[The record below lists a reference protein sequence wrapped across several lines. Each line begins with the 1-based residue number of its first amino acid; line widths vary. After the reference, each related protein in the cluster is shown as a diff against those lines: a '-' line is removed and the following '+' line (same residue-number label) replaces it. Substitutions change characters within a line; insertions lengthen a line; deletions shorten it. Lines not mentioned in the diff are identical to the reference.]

1 MTTPADLFIIR
12 IYVTYA
18 CRFMTFKGRYKK
30 VSLRIMYRRET
41 FKRSV
46 IKSDR
51 LNLSS

>member
-30 VSLRIMYRRET
+30 SPFGLCIGGRLLRE
-41 FKRSV
+41 V
-46 IKSDR
+46 
-51 LNLSS
+51 

>member
-41 FKRSV
+41 FKRFALVSWARRCV
-46 IKSDR
+46 
-51 LNLSS
+51 

>member
-30 VSLRIMYRRET
+30 SLPSDYVSEGD
-41 FKRSV
+41 F
-46 IKSDR
+46 
-51 LNLSS
+51 